1 MTIMCNLPNYQ
12 TRDLEEIS
20 NVRKKQT
27 KKINTET
34 VEMIVLDKILLGYK

>member
-1 MTIMCNLPNYQ
+1 MCNLPNYQ

-34 VEMIVLDKILLGYK
+34 VEMIVLDKILLSYE

>member
-1 MTIMCNLPNYQ
+1 MCNLPNYQ

>member
-1 MTIMCNLPNYQ
+1 MCNLPNYQ

-34 VEMIVLDKILLGYK
+34 VEMIVLDKILLSYK

>member
-1 MTIMCNLPNYQ
+1 MCNLPNYQ
-12 TRDLEEIS
+12 IRDLEEIS

-34 VEMIVLDKILLGYK
+34 VEMIVLDKILLSYK